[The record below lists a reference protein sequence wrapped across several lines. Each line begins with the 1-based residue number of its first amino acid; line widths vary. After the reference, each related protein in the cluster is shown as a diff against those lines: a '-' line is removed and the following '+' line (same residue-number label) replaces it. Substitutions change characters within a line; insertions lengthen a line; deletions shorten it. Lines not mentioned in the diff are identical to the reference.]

1 MLLLCKRFW
10 HAHVRF
16 ADVLLVGTFERSSPS
31 LERMPIEEFRELRM
45 AAEELRTEIAI
56 QLEIV
61 RAVEDKLTTS
71 AGAVYA
77 VRNLPTKQ
85 IRDSLDKAFKEV
97 VERRRAWRV
106 ALMHSCCLEEDMSLT
121 EFARHFGFS
130 RQYAQSLAAD
140 SRKAQLPD

>member
-1 MLLLCKRFW
+1 
-10 HAHVRF
+10 
-16 ADVLLVGTFERSSPS
+16 
-31 LERMPIEEFRELRM
+31 M

-97 VERRRAWRV
+97 VERRRAGV
-106 ALMHSCCLEEDMSLT
+106 LPSCIR
-121 EFARHFGFS
+121 AAS
-130 RQYAQSLAAD
+130 R
-140 SRKAQLPD
+140 RT